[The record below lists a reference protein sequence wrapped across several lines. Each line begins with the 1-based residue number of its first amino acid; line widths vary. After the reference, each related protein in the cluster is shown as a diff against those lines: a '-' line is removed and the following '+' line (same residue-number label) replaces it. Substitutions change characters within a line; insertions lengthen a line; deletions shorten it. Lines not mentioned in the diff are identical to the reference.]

1 MRVVVV
7 IYPVPAQSVFC
18 VVCCFL
24 FFLLRGIHQI
34 VFCTPLLLVPGTIPK
49 SFDLQIG
56 AFSFG
61 ETPFLSFLPTK
72 PKDILSKKKKKR
84 DVETSLS
91 LFLSFVT
98 HKTRFAVR
106 VHLFI
111 TRKNGDVQRIYR
123 ATELLD
129 QEKRVY
135 GTLFYSGSN
144 KSQLFVSSTQS
155 IFCLR

>member
-18 VVCCFL
+18 VVCFFL
-24 FFLLRGIHQI
+24 FFLLQFTQKFFGEFNILD
-34 VFCTPLLLVPGTIPK
+34 TPFYILLLKFQSRLMKHLVLFHLART
-49 SFDLQIG
+49 
-56 AFSFG
+56 
-61 ETPFLSFLPTK
+61 PTK
-72 PKDILSKKKKKR
+72 PARKIFSRKKEER
-84 DVETSLS
+84 RLENFS

-106 VHLFI
+106 AHLFI

-135 GTLFYSGSN
+135 STLFYSGSN

>member
-18 VVCCFL
+18 VVCFFL
-24 FFLLRGIHQI
+24 FFLLQ
-34 VFCTPLLLVPGTIPK
+34 FTQK
-49 SFDLQIG
+49 F
-56 AFSFG
+56 FG
-61 ETPFLSFLPTK
+61 ELVLFHLARTPTK
-72 PKDILSKKKKKR
+72 PARKIFSRKKEER
-84 DVETSLS
+84 RLENFS

-106 VHLFI
+106 AHLFI

>member
-34 VFCTPLLLVPGTIPK
+34 VFCTPLLLVQFQSRLIYK
-49 SFDLQIG
+49 LVLFHLARHQRNRKI
-56 AFSFG
+56 FSR
-61 ETPFLSFLPTK
+61 
-72 PKDILSKKKKKR
+72 KKKKKR

-144 KSQLFVSSTQS
+144 KSQLFVSSIQS

>member
-18 VVCCFL
+18 VVCFFL
-24 FFLLRGIHQI
+24 FFLLQ
-34 VFCTPLLLVPGTIPK
+34 FTQK
-49 SFDLQIG
+49 F
-56 AFSFG
+56 FG
-61 ETPFLSFLPTK
+61 ELVLFHLARTPTK
-72 PKDILSKKKKKR
+72 PARKIFSRKKEER
-84 DVETSLS
+84 HLENFS

>member
-1 MRVVVV
+1 L
-7 IYPVPAQSVFC
+7 
-18 VVCCFL
+18 L
-24 FFLLRGIHQI
+24 FIPFLLNPFS
-34 VFCTPLLLVPGTIPK
+34 V
-49 SFDLQIG
+49 SFV
-56 AFSFG
+56 FSFFFFFNLHKNSSG
-61 ETPFLSFLPTK
+61 NWCFFIWREHPRNRRGRYSPE
-72 PKDILSKKKKKR
+72 KKEER
-84 DVETSLS
+84 RLENFS

-106 VHLFI
+106 AHLFI

>member
-18 VVCCFL
+18 VVCFFL
-24 FFLLRGIHQI
+24 FFLLQ
-34 VFCTPLLLVPGTIPK
+34 FTQK
-49 SFDLQIG
+49 F
-56 AFSFG
+56 FG
-61 ETPFLSFLPTK
+61 ELVLFHLARTPTK
-72 PKDILSKKKKKR
+72 PARKIFSRKKGER
-84 DVETSLS
+84 RLENFS

-106 VHLFI
+106 AHLFI

>member
-18 VVCCFL
+18 VVCFFL
-24 FFLLRGIHQI
+24 FFLLQ
-34 VFCTPLLLVPGTIPK
+34 FTQK
-49 SFDLQIG
+49 F
-56 AFSFG
+56 FG
-61 ETPFLSFLPTK
+61 ELVLFHLARTPTK
-72 PKDILSKKKKKR
+72 PARKIFSRKKEER
-84 DVETSLS
+84 RLENFS